1 MNKLDRQFEQMMKGV
16 QIDSPSSDFTL
27 RVMSRIQAEAADQRK
42 PILQNYQPVISKRT
56 WIILIVAFILR
67 LIYITVSSQNAAP
80 TSDTGFWSTVSG
92 KIGALNN
99 QEASSILKKGTGLF
113 TSIPTIAYLILT
125 ASLALWTL
133 DSVVTRFRHHSSEIR
148 INS

>member
-1 MNKLDRQFEQMMKGV
+1 MNKLDKQFEQMMKGI

-27 RVMSRIQAEAADQRK
+27 RVMSRIQAEAAVQRK

-56 WIILIVAFILR
+56 WIILIILFLLL
-67 LIYITVSSQNAAP
+67 LIYITVSSQDALPASN
-80 TSDTGFWSTVSG
+80 TGFWSTISG

-99 QEASSILKKGTGLF
+99 QEASTILKRGTGLF
-113 TSIPTIAYLILT
+113 TSIPAMAYLILT

-133 DSVVTRFRHHSSEIR
+133 DSVLNRFRHQHSGVKT
-148 INS
+148 N